1 MSEKVRPK
9 QSVDWVT
16 LAKVLLPSWLA
27 FGWLAWQVSWYWSHK
42 PDMSFGWIVLIL
54 CGFLITEV
62 APSLPPPRL
71 KWSFP
76 SVVLLVLGLAALV
89 LFQLYQAAFG
99 TMPASLMALAFGSM
113 AVITANILHVY
124 GPSALG
130 TLGFAFFF
138 LLIALPLPSFIQNLV
153 VSNLQNF
160 VAAIDEEL
168 LNLIG
173 IPAERK
179 GSVIQLTTGQVGVD
193 DACSGFRSL
202 QSSIMAA
209 LFIGFLLFKTWGW
222 RIALGFLSV
231 FLAVLGNL
239 GRTFYL
245 CYQGASKGTDAVKGV
260 HDAAGWSVMLFTAV
274 GVGIAS
280 WLVLKLQKLQ
290 AAYAAQAVEADSSN
304 TEPDSTPAPPG
315 SGAS

>member
-1 MSEKVRPK
+1 MSNTKAARPP
-9 QSVDWVT
+9 VDWRSMG
-16 LAKVLLPSWLA
+16 LFLLPSWFA
-27 FGWLAWQVSWYWSHK
+27 AGWLIYQTSWYWSHT
-42 PDMSFGWIVLIL
+42 PDMNFGWIVVLL
-54 CGFLITEV
+54 CGFMITEV
-62 APSLPPPRL
+62 APELPQPRL

-76 SVVLLVLGLAALV
+76 SIVLAVLGLALML

-113 AVITANILHVY
+113 SIITANLLYVY
-124 GPSALG
+124 GPASLG
-130 TLGFAFFF
+130 TLGFAFYF
-138 LLIALPLPSFIQNLV
+138 LLIALPLPSFIQSLV

-160 VAAIDEEL
+160 VAMMDEEL
-168 LNLIG
+168 LNIIG
-173 IPAERK
+173 IPAQRQ
-179 GSVIQLTTGQVGVD
+179 GSIIELSTGQVGVD

-231 FLAVLGNL
+231 FLAILGNL

-260 HDAAGWSVMLFTAV
+260 HDAAGWSVMIFTAA
-274 GVGIAS
+274 GVGLAAWI
-280 WLVLKLQKLQ
+280 VQKLQRTQ
-290 AAYAAQAVEADSSN
+290 AAYAAEAAAADRDEEDVE
-304 TEPDSTPAPPG
+304 PV
-315 SGAS
+315 

>member
-1 MSEKVRPK
+1 MSAPNTPSRP
-9 QSVDWVT
+9 VDWVS
-16 LAKVLLPSWLA
+16 LAKVLLPSWVA
-27 FGWLAWQVSWYWSHK
+27 VGWLAWQASWYWSHK
-42 PDMSFGWIVLIL
+42 PEMSFGWIVVIL

-62 APSLPPPRL
+62 APSLPPLRL
-71 KWSFP
+71 KWSLP
-76 SVVLLVLGLAALV
+76 AVVLSVLGLAALI

-113 AVITANILHVY
+113 AIVTANILHAY

-130 TLGFAFFF
+130 TLGFAFYF
-138 LLIALPLPSFIQNLV
+138 LLIALPLPSFIQGLV
-153 VSNLQNF
+153 ISNLQNF

-173 IPAERK
+173 IPAQRV
-179 GSVIQLTTGQVGVD
+179 GSIIELSTGKVGVD

-209 LFIGFLLFKTWGW
+209 LFIGFLIFRSWGW
-222 RIALGFLSV
+222 RIALGL
-231 FLAVLGNL
+231 LAVALAILGNL

-245 CYQGASKGTDAVKGV
+245 CYQGAANGTESVRGV

-274 GVGIAS
+274 GVGLAA
-280 WLVLKLQKLQ
+280 WLVLKLQKFQTSLATE
-290 AAYAAQAVEADSSN
+290 AAKEELNDLSERPKS
-304 TEPDSTPAPPG
+304 
-315 SGAS
+315 